1 MDFKRRRRERRRQKE
16 VSELRRGRGAGR
28 TGEIHRSKN
37 ERWRSVLRR
46 CAPQDDNEK
55 KKTTTTPQSKSDS
68 KGQKATATAE
78 TAAAKDYVR
87 RPPLTLQRSGT
98 RKTKEEAD
106 PSPIRASRAWAQDDN
121 ENKKAKTTEIPRRK
135 QVHAGASPKRS
146 LHSCAF
152 VKLTASVARAF
163 RPLDRSRWGCG
174 FRSIRS
180 FLRGAIF

>member
-87 RPPLTLQRSGT
+87 RPTLTLQRSGT

-106 PSPIRASRAWAQDDN
+106 PSPIRASRVRMTTKTKKQRQRKYQDA
-121 ENKKAKTTEIPRRK
+121 NKSTQE
-135 QVHAGASPKRS
+135 QVPSDHYILALS
-146 LHSCAF
+146 
-152 VKLTASVARAF
+152 
-163 RPLDRSRWGCG
+163 
-174 FRSIRS
+174 
-180 FLRGAIF
+180 